1 MPESSRQP
9 ATAARRTGGRSA
21 RVRAAVLQATVD
33 VVLERG
39 ADALSIAEVAQRAG
53 VHETSIYRRWGTK
66 SALALDAV
74 LDRTAADLPTP
85 DTGSLRTDL
94 LALLHDTAAFVR
106 TPLGGLLLRMAVQ
119 EDLAEYEAARD
130 QFWTTRFAVGA
141 TVLDR
146 AESRGELRP
155 GVDRRLAFEALTG
168 PLHTRLLLTRA
179 PLDDAFLEG
188 TVDLLLTGIGT

>member
-1 MPESSRQP
+1 MPESTRRP
-9 ATAARRTGGRSA
+9 AARRTGGRSA
-21 RVRAAVLQATVD
+21 RVRAAVLQATID
-33 VVLERG
+33 VVLEHG
-39 ADALSIAEVAQRAG
+39 ADGLSIAEVAQRAG

-74 LDRTAADLPTP
+74 LDRTRTDLPTP
-85 DTGSLRTDL
+85 DTGTLRGDL
-94 LALLHDTAAFVR
+94 LALLHDVALFVR
-106 TPLGGLLLRMAVQ
+106 TPVGGLLLRMAVQ

-130 QFWTTRFAVGA
+130 QFWTARYAVGA

-155 GVDRRLAFEALTG
+155 GVDRRLAFEALLG
-168 PLHTRLLLTRA
+168 SLHTRVLLTRE

-188 TVDLLLTGIGT
+188 TVDLLLAGLTA

>member
-9 ATAARRTGGRSA
+9 ATRRTGGRSA
-21 RVRAAVLQATVD
+21 RVRAAVLQATID
-33 VVLERG
+33 VVLEHG

-74 LDRTAADLPTP
+74 LDRTRTDLPTP
-85 DTGSLRTDL
+85 DTGTLRGDL
-94 LALLHDTAAFVR
+94 LALLHDAAVFVR
-106 TPLGGLLLRMAVQ
+106 TPVGGLLLRMAVQ

-130 QFWTTRFAVGA
+130 QFWTARFAAGA

-146 AESRGELRP
+146 AGTRGELRP
-155 GVDRRLAFEALTG
+155 GVDRRLAFEALLG
-168 PLHTRLLLTRA
+168 PLHTRVLLTRE

-188 TVDLLLTGIGT
+188 TVDLLLAGIGS

>member
-1 MPESSRQP
+1 MPESTRRP
-9 ATAARRTGGRSA
+9 AARRTGGRSA
-21 RVRAAVLQATVD
+21 RVRAAVLQATID
-33 VVLERG
+33 VVLEHG
-39 ADALSIAEVAQRAG
+39 ADGLSIAEVAQRAG

-74 LDRTAADLPTP
+74 LDRTRTDLPTP
-85 DTGSLRTDL
+85 DTGTLRGDL
-94 LALLHDTAAFVR
+94 LALLHDVAVFVR
-106 TPLGGLLLRMAVQ
+106 TPVGGLLLRMAVQ

-130 QFWTTRFAVGA
+130 QFWTARYAVGA

-155 GVDRRLAFEALTG
+155 GVDRRLAFEALLG
-168 PLHTRLLLTRA
+168 PLHTRVLLTRE

-188 TVDLLLTGIGT
+188 TVDLLLAGLTP